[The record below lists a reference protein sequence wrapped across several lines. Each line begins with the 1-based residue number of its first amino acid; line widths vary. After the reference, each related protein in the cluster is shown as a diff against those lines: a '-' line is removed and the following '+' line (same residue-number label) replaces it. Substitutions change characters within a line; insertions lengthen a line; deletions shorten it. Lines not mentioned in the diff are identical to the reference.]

1 MDIDIDNA
9 VVDMEEKTQPEAR
22 VLQSQGRVDIPDVMI
37 DALGLDEGDKV
48 MVSYNKEEDKVE
60 IVDRERVLDEG
71 L

>member
-1 MDIDIDNA
+1 MDIDTDNA

-37 DALGLDEGDKV
+37 NALGLDEGDKV
-48 MVSYNKEEDKVE
+48 MVSYNEEEDKVE